1 MLDLELIFVAFFC
14 KVLIIVWMMNLFA
27 LQLQQPQ
34 PLQQQRQQQQQQE
47 RQQEEQQQQ
56 LYPQQLLVK
65 LL

>member
-34 PLQQQRQQQQQQE
+34 PRQQRRQQQQE

>member
-34 PLQQQRQQQQQQE
+34 PRQQRRQQQ
-47 RQQEEQQQQ
+47 QQEEQQQQ

>member
-34 PLQQQRQQQQQQE
+34 PRQQQQE